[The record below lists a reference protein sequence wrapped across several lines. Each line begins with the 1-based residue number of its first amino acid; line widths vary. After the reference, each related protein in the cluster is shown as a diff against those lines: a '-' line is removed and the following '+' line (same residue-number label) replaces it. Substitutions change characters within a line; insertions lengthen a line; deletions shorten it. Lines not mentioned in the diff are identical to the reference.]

1 MMFFPRRLAMI
12 AAGLLLSSAM
22 TLTQA
27 AGLGGNPTE
36 TIKTL
41 YAQGQFEQAYQLG
54 RAAEFNWEGDPEFDF
69 NYGLAAIES
78 GHYEDAIFALER
90 VVFLRPDILR
100 LRLELARA
108 HFLNE
113 NFVAARAEFQ
123 RVLDRSPPP
132 NVQEN
137 IARFLAQMDAA
148 QLAKRRQITGW
159 GQLRGGYDTNVNS
172 ATEAE
177 AITTPLGTFD
187 LRGDG
192 RAQSDEF
199 TRWEVGASWREPL
212 DKRRTL
218 DFRAVANLK
227 NNLSTDA
234 FDLGSLGLDATYT
247 TQYDF
252 GTLRWGARTQT
263 VRLDSEVFQRAYGL
277 SVGMDRELA
286 KGWLLSL
293 SAAGT
298 RIRFEN
304 GGELDTNQLLMSA
317 TVLRPTERAIH
328 SLTLYQALEPTEH
341 GGLGKHNGR
350 KFHGLFY
357 GLQVPGQR
365 YQPYL
370 RLGAQKTNYDDTQPV
385 FAVVRDDTM
394 LTATAGVRVPLW
406 KGGEFSLEGVY
417 SEVDSNIVVFSNDR
431 YSIEAGF
438 RHSF

>member
-1 MMFFPRRLAMI
+1 MALVAMLATSLGAI
-12 AAGLLLSSAM
+12 AALPD
-22 TLTQA
+22 
-27 AGLGGNPTE
+27 NPTE

-41 YAQGQFEQAYQLG
+41 YAQGQFEQAYNLG
-54 RAAEFNWEGDPEFDF
+54 RAAEFNWEGDPDFDF

-78 GHYEDAIFALER
+78 GHYEDAVFALER

-108 HFLNE
+108 HFLGE
-113 NFVAARAEFQ
+113 NYVAAQAEFQ
-123 RVLDRSPPP
+123 RVLDREPPP
-132 NVQEN
+132 NVREN
-137 IARFLAQMDAA
+137 IARFLAQIEQA
-148 QLAKRRQITGW
+148 QLSKRRQIAGW
-159 GQLRGGYDTNVNS
+159 GQLRGGFDSNVNS
-172 ATEAE
+172 ATEAQ

-187 LRGDG
+187 LVDDG
-192 RAQSDEF
+192 RAQNDEF

-212 DKRRTL
+212 NRRSTL
-218 DFRAVANLK
+218 DFRAMANLK
-227 NNLSTDA
+227 NNLTTDA
-234 FDLGSLGLDATYT
+234 FDLGTLGLDASYT

-252 GTLRWGARTQT
+252 GTVRWGARTQT

-277 SVGMDRELA
+277 SLGLDREIA
-286 KGWLLSL
+286 KGWLMSL

-304 GGELDTNQLLMSA
+304 GGELDTNQLLLSA
-317 TVLRPTERAIH
+317 TVLRPTAKAIH

-341 GGLGKHNGR
+341 GGFGKHNGR
-350 KFHGLFY
+350 KFHGFFY

-417 SEVDSNIVVFSNDR
+417 SEVDSNIVVFTNDR